1 MLPTLLDWR
10 SRVIEVVV
18 LAMRGSRGGSLRVA
32 LLLAAIACVSSLYED
47 QVMLALLAWRSF
59 SAVTGM

>member
-1 MLPTLLDWR
+1 M
-10 SRVIEVVV
+10 IEGVV